1 MNSSHLGLGERLYVD
16 FNNAMRTTLWN
27 KMFSTESRGRMV
39 ESCRYAKTETATL
52 SKRSRAILMFHP
64 QRAPHHPAIN
74 VFPNFCS
81 YSAECPLAVLVAS
94 HQQRHSFFFVRC
106 PGQSLLRLHIFA
118 SNATQLLYRACEKYY
133 KQDAHI
139 QPRASSPGVLG

>member
-1 MNSSHLGLGERLYVD
+1 MPTAETVLRKTSAHRRHWKGQIEFEPSTR
-16 FNNAMRTTLWN
+16 LWN
-27 KMFSTESRGRMV
+27 KMFSTESRGRMG
-39 ESCRYAKTETATL
+39 ESCRYAKTEIATL
-52 SKRSRAILMFHP
+52 SKRSRAILMFRP

-118 SNATQLLYRACEKYY
+118 SNATQLLYRASEK
-133 KQDAHI
+133 
-139 QPRASSPGVLG
+139 S